1 MYNLLLQVMLTSL
14 YKQLNLNPQSL
25 VNEYLY
31 LITDKLL
38 LPSPHLEFWNKF
50 ESNLID
56 FCVKKHFISVDTN
69 Y

>member
-38 LPSPHLEFWNKF
+38 LPSPHLEF
-50 ESNLID
+50 
-56 FCVKKHFISVDTN
+56 
-69 Y
+69 